1 MCLYT
6 NEEKPVT
13 ATEDIVCYK
22 VTRKKKDEEMVS
34 LYMRSPVKMN
44 QVMTA
49 PKFQAEPSY
58 YGKIDYGF
66 HSFAELDAALCEI
79 SGRIITRYITRYEE
93 FFVIECRIP
102 KGSRFWTGEFS
113 EAKSY
118 VSNKIEYVKIIE
130 GTGLFD
136 FFNIQE
142 TDEGKSFV
150 CMWNEEKVEGKIHF
164 ENGEIF
170 LCQNSRNG
178 RDAVNKLGYDYSWVI
193 IISSDAE
200 DIKDLKIVG

>member
-22 VTRKKKDEEMVS
+22 VTRREKDEEMVS
-34 LYMRSPVKMN
+34 LYMYSPIKMN

-49 PKFQAEPSY
+49 PKFQVKPNRCGE
-58 YGKIDYGF
+58 IDYGF
-66 HSFAELDAALCEI
+66 HSFAELDAALYEMAD
-79 SGRIITRYITRYEE
+79 RIVARHEE

-113 EAKSY
+113 RAKSY

-164 ENGEIF
+164 EDGEIF
-170 LCQNSRNG
+170 LCQNSLNG
-178 RDAVNKLGYDYSWVI
+178 RDAVNKLGYNYSWVI
-193 IISSDAE
+193 ITSSDAE
-200 DIKDLKIVG
+200 DIKDFKIVG

>member
-22 VTRKKKDEEMVS
+22 VTRREKDEEMVS
-34 LYMRSPVKMN
+34 LYMYSPIKMN
-44 QVMTA
+44 QVLTV
-49 PKFQAEPSY
+49 PKFQVEPNRC
-58 YGKIDYGF
+58 GEIDYGF
-66 HSFAELDAALCEI
+66 HSFAELDAALYEMA
-79 SGRIITRYITRYEE
+79 GRIVARHEE

-113 EAKSY
+113 RAKSY

-164 ENGEIF
+164 EDGEIF
-170 LCQNSRNG
+170 LCQNSLNG
-178 RDAVNKLGYDYSWVI
+178 RDAVNKLGYNYSWVI
-193 IISSDAE
+193 ITSSDAE
-200 DIKDLKIVG
+200 DIKDFKIVG

>member
-6 NEEKPVT
+6 EEERPVT

-22 VTRKKKDEEMVS
+22 VTRREKNEEMMS
-34 LYMRSPVKMN
+34 LYIRSPVKMN
-44 QVMTA
+44 QVLTV

-58 YGKIDYGF
+58 YGKIEYGF
-66 HSFAELDAALCEI
+66 HSFAELDAALYEMA
-79 SGRIITRYITRYEE
+79 GRIVARHEE

-102 KGSRFWTGEFS
+102 KGSKFWTGKFS

-118 VSNKIEYVKIIE
+118 VSNRIEYVKVIKE
-130 GTGLFD
+130 TGLFN

-142 TDEGKSFV
+142 MDEGKSFV

-170 LCQNSRNG
+170 LCQNSLNG
-178 RDAVNKLGYDYSWVI
+178 RDAVNKLGYNYSWVI
-193 IISSDAE
+193 TNSD
-200 DIKDLKIVG
+200 DIKGIKDFEIVD

>member
-6 NEEKPVT
+6 EEERPVT

-34 LYMRSPVKMN
+34 LCMRSPIKMN

-79 SGRIITRYITRYEE
+79 SERIITRYITRYEE

-113 EAKSY
+113 RAKSY

-136 FFNIQE
+136 FSTYKRRMKENPLFACGMKRKSKE
-142 TDEGKSFV
+142 RFTSRMGK
-150 CMWNEEKVEGKIHF
+150 
-164 ENGEIF
+164 
-170 LCQNSRNG
+170 
-178 RDAVNKLGYDYSWVI
+178 YSYVRTAEMDGMRST
-193 IISSDAE
+193 SSDMT
-200 DIKDLKIVG
+200 ILGQ

>member
-6 NEEKPVT
+6 EEERPVT

-34 LYMRSPVKMN
+34 LYMYSPIKMN

-79 SGRIITRYITRYEE
+79 SERIITRYEE

-113 EAKSY
+113 RAKSY
-118 VSNKIEYVKIIE
+118 VSSRIEYVKVIE

-136 FFNIQE
+136 CFGIQE

-170 LCQNSRNG
+170 LCQNSLNG
-178 RDAVNKLGYDYSWVI
+178 RDAVNKLGYNYSWVI

-200 DIKDLKIVG
+200 DIKDFKIVG

>member
-6 NEEKPVT
+6 EEERPVT

-22 VTRKKKDEEMVS
+22 VTRREKNEEMMS
-34 LYMRSPVKMN
+34 LYIRSPVKMN
-44 QVMTA
+44 QVLTV

-58 YGKIDYGF
+58 YGKIEYGF
-66 HSFAELDAALCEI
+66 HSFAELDAALYEMA
-79 SGRIITRYITRYEE
+79 GRIVARHEE

-113 EAKSY
+113 RAKSY

-130 GTGLFD
+130 GTGLFN

-164 ENGEIF
+164 EDGEIF
-170 LCQNSRNG
+170 LCQNSLNG
-178 RDAVNKLGYDYSWVI
+178 RDAVNKLGYNYSWVI
-193 IISSDAE
+193 TNSD
-200 DIKDLKIVG
+200 DIKGIKDFEIVD

>member
-6 NEEKPVT
+6 EEERPVT

-22 VTRKKKDEEMVS
+22 VTRREKNEEMMS
-34 LYMRSPVKMN
+34 LYMYSPIKMN

-79 SGRIITRYITRYEE
+79 SERIITRYEE

-113 EAKSY
+113 RAKSY

-150 CMWNEEKVEGKIHF
+150 CIWNEEKVEGKIHF
-164 ENGEIF
+164 EDGEIF
-170 LCQNSRNG
+170 LCQNSLNG

>member
-6 NEEKPVT
+6 EEERPVT

-22 VTRKKKDEEMVS
+22 VTRREKNEEMMS
-34 LYMRSPVKMN
+34 LYMYSPIKMN

-79 SGRIITRYITRYEE
+79 SERIITRYEE

-113 EAKSY
+113 RAKSY

-150 CMWNEEKVEGKIHF
+150 CIWNEEKVEGKIHF
-164 ENGEIF
+164 EDGEIF
-170 LCQNSRNG
+170 LCQNSLNG

-193 IISSDAE
+193 ITSSDAE
-200 DIKDLKIVG
+200 DIKDFKIVG

>member
-22 VTRKKKDEEMVS
+22 VTRREKDEEMVS
-34 LYMRSPVKMN
+34 LYMYSPIKMN

-49 PKFQAEPSY
+49 PKFQTEPRY
-58 YGKIDYGF
+58 YGKIEYGF
-66 HSFAELDAALCEI
+66 HSFAELDAALYEMAD
-79 SGRIITRYITRYEE
+79 RIVARHEE

-113 EAKSY
+113 RAKSY

-164 ENGEIF
+164 EDGEIF
-170 LCQNSRNG
+170 LCQNSLNG
-178 RDAVNKLGYDYSWVI
+178 RDAVNKLGYNYSWVI
-193 IISSDAE
+193 ITSSDAE
-200 DIKDLKIVG
+200 DIKDFKIVG

>member
-22 VTRKKKDEEMVS
+22 VTRKWKDEEMVS
-34 LYMRSPVKMN
+34 LYMYSPIKMN

-49 PKFQAEPSY
+49 PKFQAKLSY
-58 YGKIDYGF
+58 YGEINYGF
-66 HSFAELDAALCEI
+66 HSFAELNAALCEI
-79 SGRIITRYITRYEE
+79 SERIISKYEE

-102 KGSRFWTGEFS
+102 KGSMVWKGEFS
-113 EAKSY
+113 GAKSY

-200 DIKDLKIVG
+200 DIKDFKIVG

>member
-1 MCLYT
+1 MDLPVSKDYDGLCSLLYASSRLGDKHH
-6 NEEKPVT
+6 NSCIRDRNPDDSLNIPPVF
-13 ATEDIVCYK
+13 A
-22 VTRKKKDEEMVS
+22 
-34 LYMRSPVKMN
+34 
-44 QVMTA
+44 
-49 PKFQAEPSY
+49 SY
-58 YGKIDYGF
+58 LSG
-66 HSFAELDAALCEI
+66 A
-79 SGRIITRYITRYEE
+79 GRIVARHEE

-102 KGSRFWTGEFS
+102 KGSKFWTGKFS

-118 VSNKIEYVKIIE
+118 VSNRIEYVKVIKE
-130 GTGLFD
+130 TGLFN

-142 TDEGKSFV
+142 MDEGKSFV

>member
-6 NEEKPVT
+6 EEERPVT

-22 VTRKKKDEEMVS
+22 VTRREKNEEMVS
-34 LYMRSPVKMN
+34 LYRRSPIKMN

-49 PKFQAEPSY
+49 PKFQTEPRY
-58 YGKIDYGF
+58 YGKIVEYGF
-66 HSFAELDAALCEI
+66 HSFAELGKAFYEM
-79 SGRIITRYITRYEE
+79 SSNVSSRYEE

-113 EAKSY
+113 RAKSY

-130 GTGLFD
+130 GTGLFN

-150 CMWNEEKVEGKIHF
+150 CIWNEEKVEGKIHF
-164 ENGEIF
+164 EDGKIF
-170 LCQNSRNG
+170 LCQNSLNG
-178 RDAVNKLGYDYSWVI
+178 RDAVNKLGYNYSWVI
-193 IISSDAE
+193 TNSD
-200 DIKDLKIVG
+200 DIKGIKDFEIVD